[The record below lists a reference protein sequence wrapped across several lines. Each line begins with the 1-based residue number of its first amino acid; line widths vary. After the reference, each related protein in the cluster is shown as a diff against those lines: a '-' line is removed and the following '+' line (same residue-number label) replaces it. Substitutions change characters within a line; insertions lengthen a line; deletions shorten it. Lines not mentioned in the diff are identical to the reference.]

1 MIKSSIKADKLGW
14 IKYSKEIVSL
24 KDYFLYIH
32 NFAAK
37 HPNSGALVVA
47 LKDLFKYIEKEEIK
61 CDIIKVLISIMTD
74 IAYKNPRT
82 YPFASAILSKL
93 INEIE
98 QNEERE
104 KIIDLI
110 VKKFE
115 DLPNTGLMEIWL
127 QRITL
132 PTIRDKEY
140 SETLCKKINNSD
152 TELWNSEWLNEN
164 MKNIIKTTSIIDEEV
179 IEGLTPVIGMEEV
192 DLFGDIYG

>member
-1 MIKSSIKADKLGW
+1 MIN
-14 IKYSKEIVSL
+14 V
-24 KDYFLYIH
+24 
-32 NFAAK
+32 
-37 HPNSGALVVA
+37 
-47 LKDLFKYIEKEEIK
+47 IE
-61 CDIIKVLISIMTD
+61 LI
-74 IAYKNPRT
+74 
-82 YPFASAILSKL
+82 
-93 INEIE
+93 
-98 QNEERE
+98 EERE

-152 TELWNSEWLNEN
+152 TELWTSEWLNDN
-164 MKNIIKTTSIIDEEV
+164 IKNIIKTTSIIDEEV